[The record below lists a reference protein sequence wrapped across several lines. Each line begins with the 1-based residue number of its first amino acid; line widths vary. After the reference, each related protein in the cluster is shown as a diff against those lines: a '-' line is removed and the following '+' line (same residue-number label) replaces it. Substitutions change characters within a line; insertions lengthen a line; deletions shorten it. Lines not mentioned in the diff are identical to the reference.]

1 MSSCWQRSAVLNRST
16 KLGVTLETVVMTYL
30 MGGVV
35 AGAIVG
41 ALLPLRRT
49 AIGASFVGFVAAVP
63 VWMGIFYAGGSG
75 SPLRWDSSDWEGVVV
90 ISLAFGIAGGR
101 MLRKELDHC
110 RHRLPRQLRYANP
123 VDAFFLLLKCP

>member
-1 MSSCWQRSAVLNRST
+1 MAMLYSAYVIVLATVSGPEPFD

-101 MLRKELDHC
+101 MLRK
-110 RHRLPRQLRYANP
+110 
-123 VDAFFLLLKCP
+123 DA